1 MSEFLGKLF
10 SSDFMPHGY
19 CYLWNP
25 GVVWLNAVSDAVIAL
40 SYYLIPLMLIYF
52 VRRRRDLPF
61 NWMFLMFGA
70 FIFGCGTTHLME
82 VWTLWHG
89 TYRLAGMIK
98 ALTALASLA
107 TAALLVT
114 LIPDALALPSPEQL
128 RTANLK
134 LEQEIGERHQMETA
148 LQRAQVELES
158 KVVRRTAELASA
170 NLELR
175 DEIVER
181 QRAQDALQQSQA
193 ELAHAP
199 RVTTMGELTASI
211 AHEVNQPLSAV
222 IINGNACLRW
232 LSGTSPD
239 LEEARG
245 AVGRI
250 IEEGNRASQ
259 VITEIRSFVR
269 KSPPHKEQVDINAL
283 ILETIGM
290 ARGEIVRNRVVQL
303 TDLAADLPPVYG
315 DRVQLE
321 QVLLNLIMNAIEA
334 MHSVA
339 ERPRELLVVSQWQDE
354 TRGVLVSVRD
364 SGSGLE
370 SLDQEQVFDA
380 FFTTKPEG
388 MGMGLSIGRSII
400 TAHGGRLWAGPN
412 SDYGTTFN
420 FTVPAHV

>member
-1 MSEFLGKLF
+1 MSEFLSKLF

-25 GVVWLNAVSDAVIAL
+25 GLVWLNAVSDGVIAL
-40 SYYLIPLMLIYF
+40 SYYVIPLVLIYF
-52 VRRRRDLPF
+52 VHRRRDLPF
-61 NWMFLMFGA
+61 HWMFLMFGL
-70 FIFGCGTTHLME
+70 FIFGCGTTHLFE

-89 TYRLAGMIK
+89 TYRLASVIK

-134 LEQEIGERHQMETA
+134 LEREVTDRLQVETA
-148 LQRAQVELES
+148 LQTAHHELES
-158 KVVRRTAELASA
+158 KVQQRTAELAST
-170 NLELR
+170 NVELR
-175 DEIVER
+175 GEILVR
-181 QRAQDALQQSQA
+181 QRAEDALHKAQA
-193 ELAHAP
+193 ELAHAT

-232 LSGTSPD
+232 LGGASPD
-239 LEEARG
+239 LEEARD

-250 IEEGNRASQ
+250 IEEGNRASE
-259 VITEIRSFVR
+259 VIAEIRSFVR

-339 ERPRELLVVSQWQDE
+339 ERPRELLVGSQWQDE
-354 TRGVLVSVRD
+354 TQGVLVSVRD
-364 SGSGLE
+364 SGSGLDAV
-370 SLDQEQVFDA
+370 DQEQVFDA

-400 TAHGGRLWAGPN
+400 TAHGGRLWAGSNP
-412 SDYGTTFN
+412 DHGTTFN